1 MKNMPCSRRR
11 VGPKRLVVLLAFAAG
26 VTAFAGLMK
35 DSPVTFPD
43 KVALPSKN
51 PPDVM

>member
-1 MKNMPCSRRR
+1 MKSILCSRRR
-11 VGPKRLVVLLAFAAG
+11 VGPEHLVVLLAFAAG
-26 VTAFAGLMK
+26 VTAFADLMK

-43 KVALPSKN
+43 KGALPSKN